1 MPGMMKKAIADV
13 DEGEKAAVLGVGS
26 AVAEEPGSLEG
37 NLTNLGDGIP
47 DEGTKD
53 VEEEVSKRNLPAV
66 DGVGGDDGGGHDAGE
81 GGADVGAEG
90 EGKHI
95 VEGNDTHGRE
105 GVRVEVVMEEDCTMM
120 VMKQPM
126 AMLR

>member
-1 MPGMMKKAIADV
+1 MNSSCCLRRGDAVRDAGDDEEGHRDV

-26 AVAEEPGSLEG
+26 AVAEEPGGPEG

-53 VEEEVSKRNLPAV
+53 VEEEVSKRNLPGV

-81 GGADVGAEG
+81 GGARCSRRG
-90 EGKHI
+90 
-95 VEGNDTHGRE
+95 
-105 GVRVEVVMEEDCTMM
+105 
-120 VMKQPM
+120 
-126 AMLR
+126 